1 MLEVKMFGNFKI
13 FKDNKS
19 IDNSF
24 GSHKAEELFKF
35 LFLNKDKRISTYEL
49 YDLFWNDFID
59 QNAKQNL
66 NSTLYYIRKNLDISK
81 NELFIKNDTCFF
93 KPKNLKS
100 DVDEFLKIIELLNET
115 ISEDEDTTISL
126 FKDLDKIYCGELL
139 PDNFNDIWV
148 EEKRFYFQNL
158 YIDKL
163 IDVVDILFK
172 KLDTQ
177 KAIKYIN
184 KALEKNRK
192 REDLW
197 LKKIE
202 LLIKMED
209 FNQAKVTQKDY
220 KKIFGEQDIDFIDLT
235 LENFSNFKKREQID
249 SFSDILGNLE
259 GGTTL
264 NKKEF
269 DFAFELEKKKRK
281 KDYFFIE
288 IEIEDNSN
296 IIDLFNVLSKNIRR
310 EDLINKNNDKIYIL
324 FRGLEI
330 PQEKKEI
337 IVDKLSKFSEKVTDK
352 FKILKFE

>member
-1 MLEVKMFGNFKI
+1 MFGDFKI
-13 FKDNKS
+13 SKDNKS
-19 IDNSF
+19 INNSF

-35 LFLNKDKRISTYEL
+35 LVLNKEKRISTYEL

-66 NSTLYYIRKNLDISK
+66 NSTLYYIRKNLNISK
-81 NELFIKNDTCFF
+81 DALYIKNDICTF
-93 KPKNLKS
+93 KPKDFKS
-100 DVDEFLKIIELLNET
+100 DVDEFLKIIKLLNMT
-115 ISEDEDTTISL
+115 ISEDEEKTVAL
-126 FKDLDKIYCGELL
+126 FKELDNIYNGELL

-163 IDVVDILFK
+163 IEVVDILFK
-172 KLDTQ
+172 KLETQ
-177 KAIKYIN
+177 IAIKYIN

-209 FNQAKVTQKDY
+209 FSLAKSTQKEY

-249 SFSDILGNLE
+249 NFSDILGNLE

-269 DFAFELEKKKRK
+269 DFALELEKKKRK
-281 KDYFFIE
+281 KDYLFIE

-310 EDLINKNNDKIYIL
+310 EDLINKNKDKIYIL
-324 FRGLEI
+324 FRGLDI
-330 PQEKKEI
+330 PKEKKEI
-337 IVDKLSKFSEKVTDK
+337 IVEKLSKFSGKVTEN